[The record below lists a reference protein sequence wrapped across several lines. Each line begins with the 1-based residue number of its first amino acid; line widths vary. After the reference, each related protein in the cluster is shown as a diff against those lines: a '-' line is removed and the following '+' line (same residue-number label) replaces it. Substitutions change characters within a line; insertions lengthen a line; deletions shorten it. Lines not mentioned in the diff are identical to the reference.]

1 MFIVLKLYLSDKQ
14 MEKLDQQIK
23 RKIKRSKVITTG
35 KNRSTS
41 KNQIKRS
48 KVISVYEMLNQQMK

>member
-14 MEKLDQQIK
+14 MEKLDQQMK

-41 KNQIKRS
+41 KN
-48 KVISVYEMLNQQMK
+48 